1 MKTKYYANFSANNGT
16 TMANPIKD
24 TDKARILKTIREI
37 AKDSTA
43 TGNAVDFWVLADNI
57 VADNIFIY
65 YGTIDQNGRIS
76 YLIKN
81 QELQ

>member
-1 MKTKYYANFSANNGT
+1 MKTKYYANFSAKNGT
-16 TMANPIKD
+16 KMANPIKD
-24 TDKARILKTIREI
+24 TDKARTLKTIREI
-37 AKDSTA
+37 AKDSRA
-43 TGNAVDFWVLADNI
+43 TGNAVDFWV

-65 YGTIDQNGRIS
+65 YGTIDHNGRIS

>member
-1 MKTKYYANFSANNGT
+1 MKTKYYANFCAKNGT
-16 TMANPIKD
+16 TMANPIID

-37 AKDSTA
+37 AKGKRLAGNTA
-43 TGNAVDFWVLADNI
+43 DFWV
-57 VADNIFIY
+57 VSENIFIY
-65 YGTIDQNGRIS
+65 YGTIDQNGRTS